1 MAPIVCL
8 CTSNWL
14 VAEQRLEFTCH
25 ESRPLFLLPYR
36 AASEERGCPPGLLR
50 CSRGASVYKLLV
62 FFFIKIHIEYR

>member
-14 VAEQRLEFTCH
+14 VAGQRLEFTCH

-50 CSRGASVYKLLV
+50 CSPGASVYVTGV
-62 FFFIKIHIEYR
+62 FLHQNIYRI